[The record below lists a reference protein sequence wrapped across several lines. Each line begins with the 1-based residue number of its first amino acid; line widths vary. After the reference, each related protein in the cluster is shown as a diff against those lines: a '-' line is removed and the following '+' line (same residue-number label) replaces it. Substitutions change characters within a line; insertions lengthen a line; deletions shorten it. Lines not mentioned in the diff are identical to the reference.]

1 MLCFLSQK
9 NPEKPTTMFMT
20 SLLEYLQTI
29 SGKGKELAPGLP
41 VTGGSRLLEVKCI
54 ILPEEKL

>member
-9 NPEKPTTMFMT
+9 QTEKPTTMFMM

-29 SGKGKELAPGLP
+29 SGKGKELALGLP
-41 VTGGSRLLEVKCI
+41 VTGGSRLLELKCI